1 MTPCAYPGELTW
13 WTAWP
18 TALAPPRNLQQ
29 PPPFAVAEAERRK
42 QGALAAET
50 LERRPRTKP
59 EEALNVMSQR
69 FKRVKAQDSGELKGH
84 VAIRLELILE
94 PRVTALSLEEREE
107 VTELDRRWQKYRAGR

>member
-1 MTPCAYPGELTW
+1 MTPCALSGESTW

-18 TALAPPRNLQQ
+18 KALAPPRNLQQ
-29 PPPFAVAEAERRK
+29 PPPFAVAEAEQRK
-42 QGALAAET
+42 PGALVAET

-59 EEALNVMSQR
+59 EEALDVMSQR
-69 FKRVKAQDSGELKGH
+69 FRRIKAQDSGELKGH
-84 VAIRLELILE
+84 VASRLELIPQ